1 MALYHTHRP
10 QHFEA
15 IIGQEHIVRTLSHQL
30 MTGRVGHAYLFSGP
44 RGVGKTTTA
53 RIIAKAL
60 NCKER
65 KTNDPN
71 PCDACDSCKEIRDGR
86 SLDVIEIDA
95 ASHTG
100 VDHVREHIIENS
112 RFKPTKSP
120 YKVFIIDEVHM
131 LSTSAFNALLKTL
144 EEPPA
149 HVVFILATTE
159 SQKLPQTIVSRC
171 QHFSFSTVARD
182 TLLKYLEKIAKD
194 ESTKVDKE
202 VLGYIIQKSGGC
214 VRDAISLLDQILS
227 SGEKNITPEVAQL
240 FLPISSQQDVRA
252 LVRAIIESN
261 VSGALQIIQKLADRG
276 QDMTQF
282 MDAVTSFCRVI
293 LLAQMENS
301 LWPELVDSADTKTD
315 VLELKQ
321 KITSQKLMTYI
332 DGLIERRGQI
342 KLSPLPQLP
351 LEMLVISTCNQM
363 TGSGPSHS
371 ESGKNERE
379 IVNTEKSPAIMS
391 PVEPTEPRAPVAAPT
406 ETPKKSVTTRVKE
419 LVTREERSLDENVVR
434 AEWQQVVQKL
444 ESVSPSLVF
453 ILKLSEIVSI
463 EKTTITLS
471 VQYQF
476 HKDKLTDKPTYRKL
490 TEMLTESLGTRVDLI
505 VVVKEGGQSSQ
516 SSDNSQNHE
525 LQELAAAFGGEVV

>member
-1 MALYHTHRP
+1 MALYHIHRP

-15 IIGQEHIVRTLSHQL
+15 IIGQEHIVRTLANQIT
-30 MTGRVGHAYLFSGP
+30 TGRVGHAYLFSGP

-53 RIIAKAL
+53 RIVAKAL

-65 KTNDPN
+65 KTKDPN
-71 PCDACDSCKEIRDGR
+71 PCDECGSCVEISDGR
-86 SLDVIEIDA
+86 SIDVIEIDA

-112 RFKPTKSP
+112 RFKPSKSA

-182 TLLKYLEKIAKD
+182 ILQKYLEKIAKT

-214 VRDAISLLDQILS
+214 VRDAVSLLDQILS
-227 SGEKNITPEVAQL
+227 SGEKNITPDVAKL
-240 FLPISSQQDVRA
+240 FLPISPQEDVHA
-252 LVRAIIESN
+252 LVRAVVESD
-261 VSGALQIIQKLADRG
+261 VSASLAIIQKLADRG

-282 MDAVTSFCRVI
+282 MDAVTGFCRII

-301 LWPELVDSADTKTD
+301 LWPELIDSNETKAE

-321 KITSQKLMTYI
+321 NITPERLMALI
-332 DGLIERRGQI
+332 DGLIERRNQI

-351 LEMLVISTCNQM
+351 LEMLVISTCGQ
-363 TGSGPSHS
+363 TAGRGQSPSGDRSKGES
-371 ESGKNERE
+371 EVVK
-379 IVNTEKSPAIMS
+379 TESAPVVVSA
-391 PVEPTEPRAPVAAPT
+391 VEPPAPIAAPPAQT
-406 ETPKKSVTTRVKE
+406 AKKSVTARVKE
-419 LVTREERSLDENVVR
+419 LVGKEERLLDENVVR
-434 AEWQQVVQKL
+434 TERKQLVQKL

-463 EKTTITLS
+463 EKTTINLS

-476 HKDKLTDKPTYRKL
+476 HKDKLMDKPTYRKL
-490 TEMLTESLGTRVDLI
+490 TEMLAESLGIRVDLV
-505 VVVKEGGQSSQ
+505 VVVKEGSQ
-516 SSDNSQNHE
+516 GVQTSNTSQNHE